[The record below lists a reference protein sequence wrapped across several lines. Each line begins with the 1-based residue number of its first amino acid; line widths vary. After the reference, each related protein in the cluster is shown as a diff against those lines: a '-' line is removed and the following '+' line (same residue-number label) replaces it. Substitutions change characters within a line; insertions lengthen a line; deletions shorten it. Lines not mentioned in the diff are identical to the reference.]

1 MYKFPKSRWI
11 SLDLDKVYNCT
22 RRGKEEQTLET
33 GLHTYHKAPA
43 SHGISCSCC
52 RNIITESTTHPIL
65 QESTRKRPHG
75 IFEKPAYADPLL
87 HY

>member
-11 SLDLDKVYNCT
+11 SLDLNEIYNYT
-22 RRGKEEQTLET
+22 RTSKEEALET
-33 GLHTYHKAPA
+33 GFQTDHKAPA

-52 RNIITESTTHPIL
+52 GKIITESTTHPTL
-65 QESTRKRPHG
+65 EESTRKRRHG
-75 IFEKPAYADPLL
+75 IFKMLQHVDLLL